1 MHRLLQVFEP
11 DAVLTD
17 NIWGVLWAKLA
28 YASMLFASALNND
41 GMAGNFGDPA
51 REAVDNDDFIVF
63 AESGQAVQ
71 DWKKDRSIPLAQV
84 VDSFKVFV
92 THK

>member
-1 MHRLLQVFEP
+1 MR
-11 DAVLTD
+11 
-17 NIWGVLWAKLA
+17 
-28 YASMLFASALNND
+28 
-41 GMAGNFGDPA
+41 GNATQIRVHYKG
-51 REAVDNDDFIVF
+51 DNDDFIVF

-92 THK
+92 THKYVSLYPTIGLLVRHWAAPKTMR

>member
-1 MHRLLQVFEP
+1 MITYQ
-11 DAVLTD
+11 LTHTTTTTTTSHTPH
-17 NIWGVLWAKLA
+17 NPSKHIK
-28 YASMLFASALNND
+28 MR
-41 GMAGNFGDPA
+41 GNATQIRVHFKGDS
-51 REAVDNDDFIVF
+51 DDFIVF
-63 AESGQAVQ
+63 AESVQAVE

>member
-1 MHRLLQVFEP
+1 MR
-11 DAVLTD
+11 
-17 NIWGVLWAKLA
+17 
-28 YASMLFASALNND
+28 
-41 GMAGNFGDPA
+41 GNATQIRVHYKGDS
-51 REAVDNDDFIVF
+51 DDFIVF

-84 VDSFKVFV
+84 VDSFKIFV